1 MLITDSAGVRE
12 TEDKV
17 ERLGV
22 ERTRKAMAEADVFLL
37 VVDGSESLQ
46 PEDRTLIAEM
56 PENGAIV
63 LNKTDLTRG
72 VEEEEIRAL
81 AGNREILSCSALDP
95 ESLRGI
101 KAYLRRFTELSDR
114 MAVTQPRHLD
124 ALRRAVA
131 SLEAALETVK
141 TLTPDM
147 AATDLQAAQAAL
159 GEITGDQ
166 ADEKLLDAVFSQ
178 FCVGK

>member
-1 MLITDSAGVRE
+1 
-12 TEDKV
+12 
-17 ERLGV
+17 
-22 ERTRKAMAEADVFLL
+22 
-37 VVDGSESLQ
+37 
-46 PEDRTLIAEM
+46 
-56 PENGAIV
+56 
-63 LNKTDLTRG
+63 
-72 VEEEEIRAL
+72 
-81 AGNREILSCSALDP
+81 
-95 ESLRGI
+95 
-101 KAYLRRFTELSDR
+101 